1 MGGIQLFFFVFY
13 LFIYIFFLCGKRKGK
28 MRVVKHI
35 DDYLNDRSDMRIRA
49 VSLDRVFQVT
59 GSVGNAFGCFVLV

>member
-1 MGGIQLFFFVFY
+1 
-13 LFIYIFFLCGKRKGK
+13 

-35 DDYLNDRSDMRIRA
+35 DDCLNDRSDMRIRA